1 MGWIIGSGLRF
12 GRLAVALAIG
22 LLVIGIAQ
30 LRAAPADV
38 YPEFLPT
45 SVEVQTEALG
55 LSAAEVEQ
63 LITVPLEQDLL
74 NGVPW
79 LDKIHSAS
87 MPGLSAIDLTFQPG
101 TNVYAARQMVQ
112 ERMTQAHAL
121 PNVGSP
127 PIMIQ
132 PLASV
137 SRVAMIRLSSK
148 QVSLI
153 DMSVLARWHIKPR
166 LMGVHGV
173 ANVSIYGQRDRQL
186 QVQVDP
192 AQLAASHVS
201 LTQVIETAGNALW
214 VSPLTFV
221 EASTPGTGGFFESA
235 GQRVAVQHISPITT
249 PAQLSSVPVE
259 GDQQPQRR
267 LGDVASVIV
276 DHQPLIGDA
285 VADGTPS
292 LLLVIEKFP
301 GTSTLQVTRDI
312 EAAMAAMAPGL
323 KGITVDTAGYRPAT
337 FLESALHN
345 TGWVALIGLALFLLV
360 LGLAVSWRA
369 AAIGLVTVPV
379 ALVMAAYVLY
389 LRGSTFTT
397 ITLLGLGAVVCIVI
411 DDVVRDIGAIRR
423 GIAAH
428 RDSGG
433 AGEVPL
439 AEAIRASV
447 TAVRGPLMLATV
459 AIGLATLP
467 FVVLG
472 QAVTAFSGPLVL
484 TFMLAILASLVV
496 AFLLTPTL
504 GLILLRGAGAGSEG
518 RFVRWVTRAFD
529 RGFTVLSRPR
539 WAWTAVGVIVVIT
552 AAVIPFSA
560 GRGTLLPQLQDRN
573 LLVRVSAAPGT
584 SLPEME
590 RVTAAMDR
598 DLRAVPG
605 VQSVGTHVGRAVG
618 SDQLVD
624 VNSAELWV
632 TLTSQA
638 DYGGSRAAI
647 SAVLKGYP
655 GLRADLGTYPDA
667 QVAQLTAAGKD
678 DLIVR
683 VYGPDIPTLAAKARQ
698 IRALIAKVPGV
709 AQPAVRPVPVEPV
722 VDIKVNLAAAE
733 RYGLR
738 PGDVRRDA
746 TTLTSGL
753 IVGNLYEQSKIY
765 DVVVWGQ
772 PQVRSN
778 LTELGNLLIDTPS
791 GGQVRLA
798 DVASLTVRPEPT
810 AIIHDDVLRSMD
822 VSASVTGDPADVTA
836 AVHAAVATVAM
847 PYEYHAEV
855 LSNAVIRQGDDL
867 RGLAYGGVALIG
879 VFLLLQAAVGRWR
892 RAGLALVSL
901 PLSAAGGALAALIT
915 GGAWS
920 AASLTGLFA
929 VLALGARA
937 SMLLG
942 RRVLAAEGAVAEP
955 ARDIAA
961 ANGEAAHGRDSAGEA
976 IRVAARES
984 AVPLAQSALAIAALL
999 VPAALAGTQAGLEF
1013 LHPLAVTILGGLVS
1027 LVVVQALVLPAFLGF
1042 TAPRGRKSEPAAS
1055 EVPGPPDAM
1064 HTSAVAGLRQAAGNG
1079 SPQTQKGAGGCPPLT

>member
-1 MGWIIGSGLRF
+1 
-12 GRLAVALAIG
+12 
-22 LLVIGIAQ
+22 
-30 LRAAPADV
+30 
-38 YPEFLPT
+38 
-45 SVEVQTEALG
+45 
-55 LSAAEVEQ
+55 
-63 LITVPLEQDLL
+63 
-74 NGVPW
+74 
-79 LDKIHSAS
+79 
-87 MPGLSAIDLTFQPG
+87 
-101 TNVYAARQMVQ
+101 
-112 ERMTQAHAL
+112 
-121 PNVGSP
+121 
-127 PIMIQ
+127 
-132 PLASV
+132 
-137 SRVAMIRLSSK
+137 
-148 QVSLI
+148 
-153 DMSVLARWHIKPR
+153 
-166 LMGVHGV
+166 
-173 ANVSIYGQRDRQL
+173 
-186 QVQVDP
+186 
-192 AQLAASHVS
+192 
-201 LTQVIETAGNALW
+201 
-214 VSPLTFV
+214 
-221 EASTPGTGGFFESA
+221 
-235 GQRVAVQHISPITT
+235 
-249 PAQLSSVPVE
+249 
-259 GDQQPQRR
+259 
-267 LGDVASVIV
+267 
-276 DHQPLIGDA
+276 
-285 VADGTPS
+285 
-292 LLLVIEKFP
+292 
-301 GTSTLQVTRDI
+301 
-312 EAAMAAMAPGL
+312 
-323 KGITVDTAGYRPAT
+323 
-337 FLESALHN
+337 
-345 TGWVALIGLALFLLV
+345 
-360 LGLAVSWRA
+360 
-369 AAIGLVTVPV
+369 
-379 ALVMAAYVLY
+379 
-389 LRGSTFTT
+389 
-397 ITLLGLGAVVCIVI
+397 
-411 DDVVRDIGAIRR
+411 
-423 GIAAH
+423 
-428 RDSGG
+428 
-433 AGEVPL
+433 
-439 AEAIRASV
+439 
-447 TAVRGPLMLATV
+447 
-459 AIGLATLP
+459 LP

-484 TFMLAILASLVV
+484 TFMLAVLASLAV

-504 GLILLRGAGAGSEG
+504 GLILLRGAGAGPDG
-518 RFVRWVTRAFD
+518 RFGRWVTRAFD

-539 WAWTAVGVIVVIT
+539 WAWTAAGVIVVIT
-552 AAVIPFSA
+552 AAVLPLQA
-560 GRGTLLPQLQDRN
+560 GRGPLLPQLQDRN

-683 VYGPDIPTLAAKARQ
+683 VYGADIPTLAAKARQ

-810 AIIHDDVLRSMD
+810 AIIHDDVLRSLD
-822 VSASVTGDPADVTA
+822 VTASVTGDPADVTA
-836 AVHAAVATVAM
+836 AVRAAVATVAM

-855 LSNAVIRQGDDL
+855 LSNAVIRQDDDL

-901 PLSAAGGALAALIT
+901 PLSAAGGALAALMT
-915 GGAWS
+915 GGAGS

-929 VLALGARA
+929 VLALAVRA

-942 RRVLAAEGAVAEP
+942 RRVLAAEGAADWAVAGP
-955 ARDIAA
+955 ARDIAE
-961 ANGEAAHGRDSAGEA
+961 ANGEADLGRDVRNGGPA

-984 AVPLAQSALAIAALL
+984 AVPLAQSALAIAAL
-999 VPAALAGTQAGLEF
+999 VAPAALAGTQPGLEF

-1027 LVVVQALVLPAFLGF
+1027 LVAVQALVLPAFLGF
-1042 TAPRGRKSEPAAS
+1042 TAPRRRRSEPAAAG
-1055 EVPGPPDAM
+1055 VPGPPDATR
-1064 HTSAVAGLRQAAGNG
+1064 TSAAPDLRPAAGNG
-1079 SPQTQKGAGGCPPLT
+1079 SSNAQKGASGCPPRT